1 MLPDTIQTK
10 EDTLRRFNKEL
21 MSLAKNP
28 IIDSGDLDPALNVL
42 TESISRALDCERCSI
57 WFYSEAKISIQCLD
71 LFILSENSHNS
82 GMELFQNDF
91 PHYFEVLREQRLI
104 IADEAVADDAT
115 KEFARN
121 YLIPL
126 NIVSMLDAPILMD
139 GKLIGIIC
147 NEQVGNTRV
156 WTLEEQ
162 TFVGSIADMLP
173 RIFQAVER
181 KKAQEELKKA
191 NERLEHTVR
200 ARTKIILSQKE
211 ELEHQIKMAKKIQEA
226 LLPVTLPKSK
236 YLDLQFLYTPMMEL
250 GGDFVDF
257 LYDEKDST
265 LGFFICDVSGH
276 GVSAALL
283 ASMVKMSY
291 FNWRSFLQNP
301 EYGMTQIYDSLR
313 GKFAGH
319 FITAILGTLNVKTGE
334 GQMTNAGH
342 CPPVLLRPGK
352 KPQVFHQ
359 TGALL
364 TDLIPLKLET
374 ISFHLD
380 PGDRLVL
387 YTDGIVETFN
397 SKKEMFSEERL
408 LSILDSSRAES
419 LQGLC
424 QKVFLEVNHFI
435 KETQGHEGLS
445 DDLTILALE
454 RKSEN
459 S

>member
-1 MLPDTIQTK
+1 MLPNTIQTK
-10 EDTLRRFNKEL
+10 EETLRRFNREL

-28 IIDSGDLDPALNVL
+28 VLDKGDLTPALHVL

-57 WFYSEAKISIQCLD
+57 WFYSETKTSIQCLD

-82 GMELFQNDF
+82 GMELFQKDY
-91 PHYFEVLREQRLI
+91 PRYFEVLKDERLI
-104 IADEAVADDAT
+104 VADDAVRDEST
-115 KEFARN
+115 REFAPN

-126 NIVSMLDAPILMD
+126 NILSMLDAPILMD
-139 GKLIGIIC
+139 GKLLGIIC
-147 NEQVGNTRV
+147 NEHVGKRHS

-162 TFVGSIADMLP
+162 TFVGSLSDMIP

-191 NERLEHTVR
+191 NERLEYTVR
-200 ARTKIILSQKE
+200 TRTRIILSQKE
-211 ELEHQIKMAKKIQEA
+211 ELEHQIKMAKKIQGA
-226 LLPVTLPKSK
+226 LLPATLPKSE
-236 YLDLQFLYTPMMEL
+236 YLDLQFLYEPMMEL

-257 LYDEKDST
+257 LYDEENFT

-291 FNWRSFLQNP
+291 SNWGSFIQNP
-301 EYGMTQIYDSLR
+301 EYGVAHIYESLA

-334 GQMTNAGH
+334 GRMTNAGH
-342 CPPVLLRPGK
+342 CPPVLLSRGK

-374 ISFHLD
+374 VPFRLD
-380 PGDRLVL
+380 RGDRLVL
-387 YTDGIVETFN
+387 YTDGIIEAFN
-397 SKKEMFSEERL
+397 TNREMFSEERL
-408 LSILDSSRAES
+408 LSNLDSSENET
-419 LQGLC
+419 LEELC
-424 QKVFLEVNHFI
+424 HKVFSEVNRFM
-435 KETQGHEGLS
+435 GVAHEGFS
-445 DDLTILALE
+445 DDLTLLVLE
-454 RKSEN
+454 RK
-459 S
+459 

>member
-1 MLPDTIQTK
+1 MIPDTIETK

-28 IIDSGDLDPALNVL
+28 VIDSGDLNAALHVL
-42 TESISRALDCERCSI
+42 TESISRALNCERCSI
-57 WFYSEAKISIQCLD
+57 WFYKEVKISIQCLD

-82 GMELFQNDF
+82 GMELFQKDF
-91 PHYFEVLREQRLI
+91 PHYFEVLQSQRLI
-104 IADEAVADDAT
+104 IADDAVNDEST
-115 KEFARN
+115 REFAQN
-121 YLIPL
+121 YLKPL

-139 GKLIGIIC
+139 GKLLGIVC
-147 NEQVGNTRV
+147 NEQVGDKRA

-162 TFVGSIADMLP
+162 TFVGSLADMIP

-191 NERLEHTVR
+191 NERLEQTVK
-200 ARTKIILSQKE
+200 ARTRIILNQKE
-211 ELEHQIKMAKKIQEA
+211 ELEHQIKMAKKIQGA
-226 LLPVTLPKSK
+226 LLPSVLPKSE
-236 YLDLQFLYTPMMEL
+236 YVDLQYLYTPMMEL

-257 LYDEKDST
+257 LYDEENHT

-291 FNWRSFLQNP
+291 PNWRSYIQNP
-301 EYGMTQIYDSLR
+301 EYGLTQIYESLC

-334 GQMTNAGH
+334 GRMTNAGH
-342 CPPVLLRPGK
+342 CPPVLLKNGK
-352 KPQVFHQ
+352 KPQVFNR

-364 TDLIPLKLET
+364 TDLIALKLET
-374 ISFHLD
+374 IPFHLD
-380 PGDRLVL
+380 EGDRLVL
-387 YTDGIVETFN
+387 YTDGIIEAF
-397 SKKEMFSEERL
+397 SESKEMFTEERL
-408 LSILDSSRAES
+408 LALLDSSENKTLS
-419 LQGLC
+419 ELC
-424 QKVFLEVNHFI
+424 QNVFSEVNRFMGTAHDGFM
-435 KETQGHEGLS
+435 

-454 RKSEN
+454 RRIPFS
-459 S
+459 

>member
-1 MLPDTIQTK
+1 MAPETIETK
-10 EDTLRRFNKEL
+10 EETLRRFNKEL

-28 IIDSGDLDPALNVL
+28 VIDSGDLNAALHVL
-42 TESISRALDCERCSI
+42 TESIARALHCERCSI
-57 WFYSEAKISIQCLD
+57 WFYKELKVSIQCLD

-82 GMELFQNDF
+82 GMELFQQDF
-91 PHYFEVLREQRLI
+91 PKYFEVLQHQRLI
-104 IADEAVADDAT
+104 IADDAVNDEST
-115 KEFARN
+115 KEFAQN

-139 GKLIGIIC
+139 GKLLGIIC
-147 NEQVGNTRV
+147 NEQVGKPRA

-162 TFVGSIADMLP
+162 TFVGSLADMIP

-181 KKAQEELKKA
+181 KKAQDELKKA
-191 NERLEHTVR
+191 NERLEHTVK
-200 ARTKIILSQKE
+200 ARTRIILSQKE
-211 ELEHQIKMAKKIQEA
+211 ELEHQIKMAKKIQGA
-226 LLPVTLPKSK
+226 LLPSVLPKSK
-236 YLDLQFLYTPMMEL
+236 YLDLQFLYTPMMDI

-257 LYDEKDST
+257 IYDEENDV

-291 FNWRSFLQNP
+291 PNWRSFIQDP
-301 EYGMTQIYDSLR
+301 EYGIAQIYESLC

-319 FITAILGTLNVKTGE
+319 FITAVLGSLNVKTGE
-334 GQMTNAGH
+334 GKMTNAGH
-342 CPPVLLRPGK
+342 CPPVLLQKGK
-352 KPQVFHQ
+352 KPRVFNR

-380 PGDRLVL
+380 AGDRLVL
-387 YTDGIVETFN
+387 YTDGIIEAFN
-397 SKKEMFSEERL
+397 EDREMFSEERL
-408 LSILDSSRAES
+408 LAVLDSHENET
-419 LQGLC
+419 LDGLC
-424 QKVFLEVNHFI
+424 QNVFSEVNRFM
-435 KETQGHEGLS
+435 GVAHEGFT

-454 RKSEN
+454 RRIP
-459 S
+459 